1 MDSAHGDCEDTF
13 PLMVP
18 VGFWRFQ
25 LESCKSSL
33 AGDVPKVTLRQLRI
47 AKVCDVLDLSPWG
60 TLLLMTDSDQRPAE
74 DGAPDDQFAVGVSV
88 RVYPGTD
95 RERLGVVVEDFGD
108 SAGQQVD
115 IGEHHIVDAARRW
128 AVQLGDGNLVFVDS
142 RDLAPG

>member
-1 MDSAHGDCEDTF
+1 MDSAHGDCEVTF

-18 VGFWRFQ
+18 VGVWRFQ

-60 TLLLMTDSDQRPAE
+60 TFPPMTDSDQRPAE
-74 DGAPDDQFAVGVSV
+74 DGAADERFAVGVSV

-95 RERLGVVVEDFGD
+95 RERLGVVLEDFGD
-108 SAGQQVD
+108 SAGQRVD

-128 AVQLGDGNLVFVDS
+128 AVRLGDGNLVFVDS
-142 RDLAPG
+142 DDLTPG

>member
-1 MDSAHGDCEDTF
+1 M
-13 PLMVP
+13 
-18 VGFWRFQ
+18 
-25 LESCKSSL
+25 SSL
-33 AGDVPKVTLRQLRI
+33 AGDVPKVTLSQLRI

-95 RERLGVVVEDFGD
+95 RECLGVVVEDFGD
-108 SAGQQVD
+108 SAGQRVD

-128 AVQLGDGNLVFVDS
+128 AVRLGDGNLVFVDS
-142 RDLAPG
+142 GDLAPG